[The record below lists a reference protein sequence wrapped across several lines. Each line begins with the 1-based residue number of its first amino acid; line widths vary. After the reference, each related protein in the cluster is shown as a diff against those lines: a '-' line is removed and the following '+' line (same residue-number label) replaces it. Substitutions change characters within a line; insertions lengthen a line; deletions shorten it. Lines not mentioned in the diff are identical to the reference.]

1 MEKALEASPIRVLVV
16 AEDVLA
22 RGGLVS
28 ALRDWPDLNVVGRAS
43 PGDEYQELLMG
54 FRPDVVL
61 WDVGWLEDSRPP
73 DEWGASEQP
82 PVLVLIQEPDQAALA
97 WSWGARGV
105 LMRSTDGATLAAA
118 VRSLALGLSVAAE
131 SLWPDPNPASARPGT
146 GLELEELTPRELEVL
161 QLLAEGLSNRGIA
174 HRLGVSEHTV
184 KFHVNSILGKLNAQ
198 SRTEAAVVA
207 ARAGLLHF

>member
-1 MEKALEASPIRVLVV
+1 MESLDAPQIRVLVI
-16 AEDVLA
+16 ADDVLA

-28 ALRDWPDLNVVGRAS
+28 ALQDWPDLNVVGRAS
-43 PGDEYQELLMG
+43 PSDSYQELLIG
-54 FRPDVVL
+54 FRPEVVL
-61 WDVGWLEDSRPP
+61 WDVGWAEDRPP
-73 DEWGASEQP
+73 DEWGANDQP
-82 PVLVLIQEPDQAALA
+82 SVLALIQEPDQAALA

-105 LMRSTDGATLAAA
+105 LLRSADGATLAAA
-118 VRSLALGLSVAAE
+118 VRSLALGLSVAGE
-131 SLWPDPNPASARPGT
+131 SLWPDPQAALYQPGT
-146 GLELEELTPRELEVL
+146 ERELEELTPRELDVL

-198 SRTEAAVVA
+198 SRTEAAVLA